1 MKVPGEGPKPCDL
14 LFCGEGP
21 GYHEAQKGRPF
32 VEKAPAGKEFKR
44 YHENIHI
51 YRPDIYVTNL
61 VKERVPDDG
70 DPTPED
76 ISRDEV
82 ELLMELREVNPKI
95 VVPMGAPATRY
106 FLGDNVNMEAVHGI
120 PHNGKGFTV
129 LPAYHP
135 AAGLHDQSGK
145 MQSLIAYDFQQ
156 LAALI
161 KGDLAPH
168 PVIDDIKNP
177 CYEEVGPKDVYGSLV
192 SRTQCAVDTE
202 GLKGRPWGLS
212 FSVNR
217 GTGWV
222 IRKHSLALQAFQDV
236 WGRDE
241 MEMILHNAL
250 HDLPVLEEMGVVP
263 KRFTDTMLKA
273 YLLCLEP
280 QGLKVLAYRH
290 LGIEMESYAD
300 ITREASQRL
309 ALDYLTNASIWAW
322 TPAVQEVIF
331 KEGVAKLTQP
341 WSINK
346 RIERIL
352 KDVHEKGADARA
364 RWNSIKKK
372 TPELTLPVELQLGEM
387 LEATLDDIP
396 QSIAVKYSARD
407 ADVTGRL
414 DPILDEKIHAMG
426 LEEVLKIDLDIIP
439 MVARMQKVGMLA
451 DKEYFERFGR
461 ELGHEL
467 EELTTEIQRVGGLPI
482 SPTSGDQK
490 AELLFHHLGLESH
503 KLTKG
508 KTREAVDVKV
518 LEGLRGK
525 HPVVP
530 LLLDHSERSKL
541 KNTYSDKLPLWMDDD
556 GRIRAICR
564 ITRVPSGRLAMS
576 QPNLLAIPT
585 RTPLGQRVREGFIAP
600 PGKLLGSWDLNQIE
614 MRVLAH
620 ESQDEN
626 LMAVLSDPARP
637 GIHIET
643 CASIYGKKWEDISK
657 KSTEYKMIKNVT
669 FGVVYDISA
678 YGLTGQMH
686 QRGFPD
692 WTDDDSQKMIDE
704 WFALY
709 PGVLGYMS
717 ATRAEARRFGFVRD
731 MFGRIRYLEGVRS
744 QIPKVRKEAERQ
756 AINHKIQSGAQGV
769 IKLAM
774 AGVWND
780 VLPLYWNEGSWIEP
794 LLQVHDE
801 IVFEFDEGLEKTLD
815 PMIKAQMEGAH
826 KLRVPVTASGA
837 WGINWKQLK

>member
-1 MKVPGEGPKPCDL
+1 MRVPGEGPKPCDL
-14 LFCGEGP
+14 FFCGEGP
-21 GYHEAQKGRPF
+21 GVKEAACGRPF
-32 VEKAPAGKEFKR
+32 VPWAPAGKEFER
-44 YHENIHI
+44 YHESIFI
-51 YRPDIYVTNL
+51 YRPDIYITNL
-61 VKERVPDDG
+61 VKEHVPNDD
-70 DPTPED
+70 DPTSEM
-76 ISRDEV
+76 ISRDEPELIV
-82 ELLMELREVNPKI
+82 ELRDVNPKI
-95 VVPMGAPATRY
+95 VVPLGAPATRY
-106 FLGDNVNMEAVHGI
+106 FLGDVNMEEVHGI
-120 PHNGKGFTV
+120 PHNGKGHVV
-129 LPAYHP
+129 LPCYHP

-156 LAALI
+156 LSALI

-177 CYEEVGPKDVYGSLV
+177 RYELLPPMYVYGSLAG
-192 SRTQCAVDTE
+192 RKEAAVDTE
-202 GLKGRPWGLS
+202 GLKGMPWGLS
-212 FSVNR
+212 FSVNKGVGSVVKA
-217 GTGWV
+217 GTEAQV
-222 IRKHSLALQAFQDV
+222 AFKRAAHH
-236 WGRDE
+236 GLHF
-241 MEMILHNAL
+241 ILHNAL
-250 HDLPVLEEMGVVP
+250 HDLPVLEEMGIYP
-263 KRFTDTMLKA
+263 LSFTDTMLKA

-290 LGIEMESYAD
+290 LGIEMDSYAD

-309 ALDYLTNASIWAW
+309 AVDYLTAASIQEWP
-322 TPAVQEVIF
+322 PAVQEVIF
-331 KEGVAKLTQP
+331 KEGEAKLTRP

-352 KDVHEKGADARA
+352 KDVHEKETDARA
-364 RWNSIKKK
+364 RWGSIKKK
-372 TPELTLPVELQLGEM
+372 TPELALPVELGLGEM
-387 LEATLDDIP
+387 PEATLDDIP
-396 QSIAVKYSARD
+396 QDIAVPYSGRD

-426 LEEVLKIDLDIIP
+426 LERVLKIDLDVIP

-467 EELTTEIQRVGGLPI
+467 EELTEEIHKVGGLPI

-490 AELLFHHLGLESH
+490 AELLFHHLGLESR

-530 LLLDHSERSKL
+530 LLLDHSEMSKL
-541 KNTYSDKLPLWMDDD
+541 KNTYTDKLPLWMDED
-556 GRIRAICR
+556 GRIRSIFR
-564 ITRVPSGRLAMS
+564 ITRIPSGRLALS
-576 QPNLLAIPT
+576 QPNLLAQPV
-585 RTPLGQRVREGFIAP
+585 RSELGRRIREGFIAP
-600 PGKLLGSWDLNQIE
+600 EGKLLGSWDLNQIE
-614 MRVLAH
+614 MRVMAH
-620 ESQDEN
+620 ESQDAN
-626 LMAVLSDPARP
+626 LIAVMSDPTRP

-643 CASIYGKKWEDISK
+643 CANLYGLEWEDVSK
-657 KSTEYKMIKNVT
+657 ESTEYMMIKNVT

-678 YGLTGQMH
+678 YGLTQQMH
-686 QRGFPD
+686 QRGFPN
-692 WTDDDSQKMIDE
+692 WTDEDSQRMIDE

-709 PGVLGYMS
+709 PGVLKYMS

-744 QIPKVRKEAERQ
+744 KIYAVRKEAERQ
-756 AINHKIQSGAQGV
+756 GINHKIQSGAQGV

-774 AGVWND
+774 AGIWKD
-780 VLPLYWNEGSWIEP
+780 VLPLYWNEGSYIEP

-815 PMIKAQMEGAH
+815 PIIQEQKA
-826 KLRVPVTASGA
+826 L
-837 WGINWKQLK
+837 